1 MSFERTVEGTID
13 CINRQAK
20 TIRVTQEIK
29 QGGNVQSLSSSFTLA
44 PNVSVISSSRGVLK
58 LAALKIGQKALIHYV
73 TEPGG
78 KQIANTIAVVEPAPQ
93 PQPASSFPGVQ
104 VAKPS

>member
-1 MSFERTVEGTID
+1 MSFERTVEGAID
-13 CINRQAK
+13 LINRQAK
-20 TIRVTQEIK
+20 TLRITQDIK
-29 QGGNVQSLSSSFTLA
+29 QGGSLQSLSGSFILA
-44 PNVSVISSSRGVLK
+44 PNVSVISSRRGVLK
-58 LAALKIGQKALIHYV
+58 LAALKISQKVLVHYV

-93 PQPASSFPGVQ
+93 SASSFPGVQ